1 MAPSNPSGSPSI
13 QPNILQDQGVWGAQ
27 RPQPP
32 DSCAPLSLL
41 REGSHPRG
49 WGRFCFVLIL
59 LAILALVAGCGRSR
73 QATRPSE
80 AEREQQAIA
89 IATEYA
95 QTGDLAQAEA
105 RLYAL
110 GLSRPDQ
117 WLAVLAER
125 YMRDGQDPVTTE
137 RLVSLAMALGVK
149 TIAMVEYA
157 RVHFSP
163 TPAPTSTATPTET
176 PTPVLATP
184 TPVETPTPAAPPSPT
199 PTATPSSAPTTAPTP
214 YIVVQVESLNVRAGP
229 GTAYPI
235 VGRLAAED
243 TLAIV
248 GRNETG
254 DWWQVCCLEG
264 QTGWVAASLVEARA
278 ATGVPVITD
287 VPAPPPTV
295 PPAPTAVPE
304 AAAPTPPPPA
314 APPGVAY
321 VVKSVRLK
329 SVGED
334 AQSCTGGDHNIL
346 VIVEDAAGNP
356 LDGVRV
362 REIFSNRILVTGT
375 QGKGPGRVEYDIYR
389 GGGGQIEIVDEANN
403 RISEL
408 SRGMSDDWPPF
419 DLMKAAGYC
428 NCKPHPDDASCE
440 ADLANK
446 TYLFAVGHYAYVVV
460 FQRTW

>member
-1 MAPSNPSGSPSI
+1 M
-13 QPNILQDQGVWGAQ
+13 WGAQ

-32 DSCAPLSLL
+32 DSCASPQPLRAGGPS
-41 REGSHPRG
+41 RG
-49 WGRFCFVLIL
+49 WGRLCVVLIL
-59 LAILALVAGCGRSR
+59 LATLALVAGCGRSR

-149 TIAMVEYA
+149 TVAMVEYA

-163 TPAPTSTATPTET
+163 TPAPTPTATPTET
-176 PTPVLATP
+176 PTPTP
-184 TPVETPTPAAPPSPT
+184 IETPTALSSPT
-199 PTATPSSAPTTAPTP
+199 PTEAPTMAPTP
-214 YIVVQVESLNVRAGP
+214 HAIVRAESLNVRAGP

-235 VGRLAAED
+235 VCRLAAED

-248 GRNETG
+248 GRNAAG

-264 QTGWVAASLVEARA
+264 RTGWVAASLVEARA
-278 ATGVPVITD
+278 AAEVPLVADIPT
-287 VPAPPPTV
+287 PPPTV
-295 PPAPTAVPE
+295 PPPPTAVPE
-304 AAAPTPPPPA
+304 AAAP
-314 APPGVAY
+314 GVDY
-321 VVKSVRLK
+321 IVKSVRLK

-362 REIFSNRILVTGT
+362 REIFSNRVLVTGA

-389 GGGGQIEIVDEANN
+389 GGGGQIEIVDEAGN

-440 ADLANK
+440 ADLVNK
-446 TYLFAVGHYAYVVV
+446 TYFFAVGHYAYVVV